1 MSDSFKLDIDLDREG
16 RHDGY
21 LRVKASSEHSP
32 FGISMVPIT
41 SIRRGAG
48 PCIIVIGGCH
58 GDEYEGQL
66 IARSLLACVEPE
78 SVTGQIIVLPAA
90 NPAAVRAG
98 RRYSPADNGN
108 LNTAFPGKIDGTATQ
123 RIARFMESVLLPRA
137 DLVIDIHSGGKPVQ
151 YFPSVMLSAAAQ
163 GTRRDELVALVES
176 FGLPVAFF
184 VDKEDQTPSSILG
197 ACDRAGV
204 LNISAEI
211 GGGGCVQ
218 RPDLDAGLAGIL
230 RVLGTMGVLSPPY
243 PKEVEKVSVMRR
255 LPVSAT
261 VLAPQDGLFEPR
273 VELGDTVE
281 AGALAGFLHDM
292 GAPWKPPAPVFFTD
306 PGFVL
311 CRRLSVVAEAGDGLF
326 KLAVPMEV

>member
-1 MSDSFKLDIDLDREG
+1 MKGFRLDIDLDGEG

-21 LRVKASSEHSP
+21 LRVKSSSEHSP

-48 PCIIVIGGCH
+48 PCVIVIGGCH

-66 IARSLLACVEPE
+66 IVRSLLARITPE
-78 SVTGQIIVLPAA
+78 AVDGQIIVLPAA

-98 RRYSPADNGN
+98 RRYAPADNGN
-108 LNTAFPGKIDGTATQ
+108 LNTAFPGKVDGTATQ
-123 RIARFMESVLLPRA
+123 RIAHFMETVLLPRA
-137 DLVIDIHSGGKPVQ
+137 DLVIDIHSGGKPID
-151 YFPSVMLSAAAQ
+151 YFPSAMLSGAVE
-163 GTRRDELVALVES
+163 GTRRDELVTLAKS

-184 VDKEDQTPSSILG
+184 VDEEDQTPSSILG
-197 ACDRAGV
+197 ACDKAGV

-211 GGGGCVQ
+211 GGGGSVE
-218 RPDLDAGLAGIL
+218 RRDLDRGLAGVL
-230 RVLGTMGVLSPPY
+230 RVLAHVGLLAPPH
-243 PKEVEKVSVMRR
+243 PADVEKVSFMRR

-261 VLAPQDGLFEPR
+261 VLAPQDGLFEPK

-281 AGALAGFLHDM
+281 AGELAGYLHDV
-292 GAPWKPPAPVFFTD
+292 GAPWKPPAEVRFTD
-306 PGFVL
+306 SGFVL
-311 CRRLSVVAEAGDGLF
+311 CRRLAVMVEAGDGLF